1 MTTRAVLT
9 GDLVNST
16 QLNPASL
23 TRARQTLLAAAE
35 EIEGWD
41 KAVVGAQAE
50 FFRGD
55 SWQLL
60 LMKPQFFLRG
70 AIFLRA
76 SLRGADEDWDTRIA
90 VGLGRVDK
98 VDKQRTSLSSGE
110 AFTLSGR
117 TLDGIG
123 AANMAVAA
131 GPGIPGGGLAPLTHI
146 CSVLVD
152 DWSQKQAQAARLA
165 LSPQPPTQ
173 AEMADRLGITQQSVS
188 KTLAAAKIPALLQAI
203 QYCERLNWKH
213 CTQLI

>member
-1 MTTRAVLT
+1 MAVRAVLT

-16 QLNPASL
+16 QLSPASL
-23 TRARQTLLAAAE
+23 TRARRTLLASAE
-35 EIEGWD
+35 EIQGWD

-60 LMKPQFFLRG
+60 LTKPQYFLRSAVFLRG
-70 AIFLRA
+70 SLRA
-76 SLRGADEDWDTRIA
+76 VDDSWDTRIA
-90 VGLGRVDK
+90 IGLGRVATIDK
-98 VDKQRTSLSSGE
+98 KRTSLSSGE
-110 AFTLSGR
+110 AFVLSGR

-123 AANMAVAA
+123 TANMAVAA
-131 GPGIPGGGLAPLTHI
+131 GPGIQSGGLAPLTYM

-165 LSPQPPTQ
+165 LAPQPPTQ

-188 KTLAAAKIPALLQAI
+188 KTLAAAKVPALLQAI
-203 QYCERLNWKH
+203 HYCERLNWKTR
-213 CTQLI
+213 TQLL